1 MAQGRAAGGI
11 GKLMASIRKEAGSL
25 DPALRFVVLVGVAM
39 AAGCAQ
45 DSPSAPAP
53 VPAPPGIAS
62 LRVSG
67 MPAELS
73 PGGTVQL
80 KAEVIL
86 ANGSVKECLAV
97 WSVDDS
103 RVVVVSTTG
112 LVTAGLTGF
121 ASVTASCEG
130 LSAQAAAKV
139 TALNPYK
146 LVIVAYDSEVP
157 SEFGVSTEM
166 EFLDGPSAGQRVPT
180 GWVWTNGLPDVTW
193 PVRVRFTAED
203 YEPKEFVLAESTGKR
218 RNSTS
223 PLFDFRIPMKFVADA
238 QTDTYVRRMSKAES
252 QMAHPFTMR
261 VPGPVQIRTWWSVDY
276 NDRLS
281 VELWCNGAML
291 AARTQLAG
299 SAGSG
304 LTQDAPAGSC
314 ETRLRQSKSDAS
326 THYRVAIRYPR

>member
-1 MAQGRAAGGI
+1 MGRGAMARLMRVAAI
-11 GKLMASIRKEAGSL
+11 M
-25 DPALRFVVLVGVAM
+25 GVAM
-39 AAGCAQ
+39 AAACAQ

-53 VPAPPGIAS
+53 VPPDPGVTA
-62 LRVSG
+62 LRVAG

-73 PGGTVQL
+73 PGGSVQL

-86 ANGSVKECLAV
+86 ANGSVKECVAA
-97 WSVDDS
+97 WSVDDA
-103 RVVVVSTTG
+103 RVAAISPTG
-112 LVTAGLTGF
+112 LVTAALTGF
-121 ASVTASCEG
+121 ASVTASCEA
-130 LSAQAAAKV
+130 LSAQAVAKV
-139 TALNPYK
+139 VAANPYQ
-146 LVIVAYDSEVP
+146 LVIVAYDEEVP

-180 GWVWTNGLPDVTW
+180 GWVWTNGLPGVTW

-238 QTDTYVRRMSKAES
+238 QTDTHVRQMTKAES
-252 QMAHPFTMR
+252 QMTHPFTMR
-261 VPGPVQIRTWWSVDY
+261 QPGSVQIRTWWSVDY

-281 VELWCNGAML
+281 VELWCNGEML
-291 AARTQLAG
+291 ASRTQHAG

-314 ETRLRQSKSDAS
+314 ETRLRQFKSDAS
-326 THYRVAIRYPR
+326 THYRLAIRYPR